1 MHGPKICEID
11 KVTKNKSAKDHVK
24 DSLVGGPLLNE
35 VLTESLDNSNILL
48 QQTDMEQF
56 DIGNIDNSNML
67 LDSENLGVDHLL
79 TDNVKYLEHFNFDID
94 ENQEQF
100 LCDICLKSFS
110 KLKLLVQHLKRHTGK
125 YMCPHCLMVF
135 LLLSFVDCN

>member
-1 MHGPKICEID
+1 MP
-11 KVTKNKSAKDHVK
+11 VK

-48 QQTDMEQF
+48 QQF
-56 DIGNIDNSNML
+56 DIGNIDNTNML

-100 LCDICLKSFS
+100 MCDICLKSFC

-125 YMCPHCLMVF
+125 YMCPHCLTVRH
-135 LLLSFVDCN
+135 LISIY